1 MCVRAFLMS
10 ALAQLLLMLCRA
22 QNDCGA
28 SEHDCGA
35 SELFNMIV
43 APQNMIV
50 APQNMIVLLQNMVV
64 VLQNVI
70 VGLQNRIVVL
80 QNMIVVRQ
88 VPRTTA
94 VLVLVARPSPRTVR
108 NHHPALLTPLPPTR
122 FIKKSD
128 VPSNAQ

>member
-1 MCVRAFLMS
+1 MVVHTMIVAS
-10 ALAQLLLMLCRA
+10 E
-22 QNDCGA
+22 NDCGA

-35 SELFNMIV
+35 AELFNMIA

-70 VGLQNRIVVL
+70 VRLQNMIVVL

-94 VLVLVARPSPRTVR
+94 VLVLAARPSPPSPRTVR
-108 NHHPALLTPLPPTR
+108 NHRPALLTPLPPDSVHQKVR
-122 FIKKSD
+122 CAK
-128 VPSNAQ
+128 